1 MDTFPFD
8 SWEEALADGGAFFT
22 WAGNS
27 GMINLLTFLGV
38 ATFVLGL
45 VHIMR
50 SEDRNLNHAASRL
63 TAQDAAIPQYSETA
77 SSGYGEGGE

>member
-38 ATFVLGL
+38 ATFVLGV

-63 TAQDAAIPQYSETA
+63 ASRDAAP
-77 SSGYGEGGE
+77 SGYAEGGE